1 MTAQNNKQLSRLT
14 SLLKDLFQLD
24 QPELDFGLYKIMHA
38 KSVQITQFLE
48 NDLLKE
54 VEKTFGA
61 RDGANAGQLMAHAQ
75 ARLLETLG
83 DTALDDNDQLNA
95 AFATLPAGKKYLAD
109 MAAAKQVKDTLSA
122 DAEIYDHLY
131 RFFERYYDNGD
142 FLSRRYYAREND
154 TRAAPYS
161 VPYDGREVYLHWA
174 NKDQYYIK
182 SGENFSHYSFDLT
195 EAANKLMQASG
206 QGLGLDVPTANVNT
220 NTTGNPLKV
229 HLRITDAQE
238 GEHGNIKTAGDQKR
252 EFIPLLERPA
262 DINAAGELVLNF
274 EYKVLPGGYP
284 VDEAADKALKA
295 QYGFS
300 NKGDMPAHWM
310 ADVFLKAI
318 AALSAADPAAC
329 PPDYARLL
337 GLPAPTD
344 KQPKRPLLAKYISLY
359 TARNTM
365 DYFIHKDLGGF
376 LRRELDFYIKNEV
389 MRLDDIESAEAPKV
403 EQILGKIKV
412 LRRIAHQLIAF
423 LAQLEDFQKKLWLKK
438 KFVTEVNYCI
448 TLDRVPERL
457 YPAIVANDAQRQEWV
472 TLFAIDEIKG
482 DMATAAY
489 TAPLTVE
496 FLKANPFLLM
506 DTALFDE
513 AFKADVLSQIENLDA
528 QCDGVLM
535 HSENFQA
542 LGLMQEKYR
551 EQVKCIYIDPPYNT
565 DASAISYKNG
575 YKSSSWISLM
585 QNRLEL
591 SRALMKQNGVLVA
604 AIDDEQQRE
613 LSLLMDD
620 IFNKNLLGTICVRS
634 NPSGR
639 PTQSGYAVSHEY
651 LIFSGKTSTSV
662 IGRLPPTDEQ
672 MLRFNQ
678 SDEHGVFEWRNLRR
692 EGSNS
697 NRNARPWLFYPIYI
711 LDGKLRIPQMS
722 MDIKNQKWEIIE
734 EPTSTEQV
742 VYPINDDGKEK
753 TWRWEWKK
761 VKCSMDELE
770 VRKDRSGKDYIYL
783 KRRPNEHG
791 VVSVSSWI
799 DAKYSATE
807 HGTAVLKNLFDTSY
821 FSYPKSIHA
830 VVDSIYVSGAS
841 DPDAKI
847 FDYFGGSGTTG
858 HAVINLNR
866 IDLGKRKYILAEQ
879 NQYFYSVL
887 KPRIMKVSYSASW
900 KDGKPVTRDGIGHCF
915 KYLRLESYEDALNNL
930 VVKSDMA
937 RDHAVENNPELR
949 SAYLLNYWLD
959 VETQGSPSLLNVQAF
974 ADPTN
979 YVMHIKKPGSEAQ
992 ALQRVDLIETFN
1004 WLLGLWVDHLAAPQA
1019 FSAEFAREVDKD
1031 LPQDQNTRLVC
1042 TRLKMDA
1049 DGPHWFRLVEGYTL
1063 KVPGDDSTRQKTLI
1077 VWRKLTDNREQD
1089 NAALQKFLMEKL
1101 GISPRERTYAVIYVN
1116 GSHTLPNPLI
1126 DGEQTKV
1133 RLIEEAFHT
1142 AMWSQAGV

>member
-54 VEKTFGA
+54 VEKAFGA
-61 RDGANAGQLMAHAQ
+61 RDGANAEQLTAQ
-75 ARLLETLG
+75 AKTRLQETLG
-83 DTALDDNDQLNA
+83 DTALDGNGQLNP
-95 AFATLPAGKKYLAD
+95 AFVALPAGKKYLEE
-109 MAAAKQVKDTLSA
+109 MAAAEQVKDTLSA

-206 QGLGLDVPTANVNT
+206 QGLGLEVPTTNVNT
-220 NTTGNPLKV
+220 NATGKPLKV

-274 EYKVLPGGYP
+274 EYKVLPAGYP
-284 VDEAADKALKA
+284 VDEVTDKALRA
-295 QYGFS
+295 AYGFS

-318 AALSAADPAAC
+318 AVLGVADLAAC

-337 GLPAPTD
+337 GLIAATD

-389 MRLDDIESAEAPKV
+389 MHLDDIESADAPKV
-403 EQILGKIKV
+403 EQVLGKIKV
-412 LRRIAHQLIAF
+412 LRRIAHRLIAF
-423 LAQLEDFQKKLWLKK
+423 VAQLEDFQKKLWLKK
-438 KFVTEVNYCI
+438 KFVTETNYCI

-457 YPAIVANDAQRQEWV
+457 YPAIAANDAQRQEWIK
-472 TLFAIDEIKG
+472 LFAIDEIKG
-482 DMATAAY
+482 DMATVAY
-489 TAPLTVE
+489 TTPLMVE
-496 FLKANPFLLM
+496 FLKANPFLLI

-513 AFKADVLSQIENLDA
+513 AFTVDVLGAMDNLDA
-528 QCDGVLM
+528 QCDGVLI
-535 HSENFQA
+535 HSENFQ
-542 LGLMQEKYR
+542 GLNFISNSYKGR
-551 EQVKCIYIDPPYNT
+551 VNVIHIDPPYNT
-565 DASAISYKNG
+565 NTSGFVYKNN
-575 YKSSSWISLM
+575 YKHSSWLSMMGERVLSSKHLLTSKGQFVCHIDENEYERLFLLLDSIFSDLHNAGTIVWDKRNPMTGGKGIALQHEYILWWTNSEVALNLPNDIAVEILGKAKALTGRYGLTEQARLAFSQWINNNDKLSGGEKAYRYIDNKGCVYQSVSLRAPEPRIDLKFYRPLIHPLTGKPCAVPPNGFSRTPETLDAM
-585 QNRLEL
+585 VNNGEIIFGEDNSTQPRQKVYLTFNTVRQLGSVLED
-591 SRALMKQNGVLVA
+591 ALKGKGTTEPMG
-604 AIDDEQQRE
+604 IDFPYCHPV
-613 LSLLMDD
+613 SLYEKIFSVSMSNTDD
-620 IFNKNLLGTICVRS
+620 IAL
-634 NPSGR
+634 
-639 PTQSGYAVSHEY
+639 
-651 LIFSGKTSTSV
+651 
-662 IGRLPPTDEQ
+662 
-672 MLRFNQ
+672 
-678 SDEHGVFEWRNLRR
+678 
-692 EGSNS
+692 
-697 NRNARPWLFYPIYI
+697 
-711 LDGKLRIPQMS
+711 
-722 MDIKNQKWEIIE
+722 
-734 EPTSTEQV
+734 
-742 VYPINDDGKEK
+742 
-753 TWRWEWKK
+753 
-761 VKCSMDELE
+761 
-770 VRKDRSGKDYIYL
+770 
-783 KRRPNEHG
+783 
-791 VVSVSSWI
+791 
-799 DAKYSATE
+799 
-807 HGTAVLKNLFDTSY
+807 
-821 FSYPKSIHA
+821 
-830 VVDSIYVSGAS
+830 
-841 DPDAKI
+841 
-847 FDYFGGSGTTG
+847 DYFGGSGTSG
-858 HAVINLNR
+858 HAIINLNR
-866 IDLGKRKYILAEQ
+866 RDGGKRKYVMIEMGAHFD
-879 NQYFYSVL
+879 NAL
-887 KPRIMKVSYSASW
+887 KPRLLKTVYSKNW
-900 KDGKPVTRDGIGHCF
+900 KDGKPVARDGISHCF
-915 KYLRLESYEDALNNL
+915 KYLRLESYEDTLNNL
-930 VVKSDMA
+930 VVQGDVA
-937 RDHAVENNPELR
+937 RERAVENNTELR

-979 YVMHIKKPGSEAQ
+979 YVMHIKKPSSEAQ
-992 ALQRVDLIETFN
+992 ALQRVDLVETFN
-1004 WLLGLWVDHLAAPQA
+1004 WLLGLWVVHLAAPQS
-1019 FSAEFAREVDKD
+1019 FKAEFEREVDKD

-1042 TRLKMDA
+1042 TRLKIDA

-1101 GISPRERTYAVIYVN
+1101 GISPRERTYDVIYVN

-1133 RLIEEAFHT
+1133 RLIEEAFHS
-1142 AMWSQAGV
+1142 AMWSQAGA